1 MGQTYSTQA
10 FSDIDSYLTS
20 KKKVENQKLV
30 RMTQSVT
37 PLQNRTEIQ
46 QIQESCSTQA
56 TFLEEDQKTL
66 NPAIPTLAKEE
77 ESNKLLEDEM
87 TKSRLLGERVEH
99 LEQEMWNKDAENAS
113 LKSQICKL
121 NEMVAE
127 EQQKTYQEQVNLY
140 HEQVKTYNEWEEKQK
155 EIEKNKIL
163 QEKLSKVEE
172 ELLNT
177 KTRTTVENDTDLM
190 DSSDSEATLVNCD
203 VSYVPEQRICHKA
216 DDQSHMT
223 SSISEPTEQ
232 FDFEHGIIKG
242 NLQPI
247 PIVPNP
253 DDSGIDSE
261 TIIKNQCNP
270 VKPEPEFINT
280 DDVEREVDMMISLCN
295 AEEEVEQ
302 LKYYLRLSQEEI
314 YIARAQEHDLYE
326 RLQEVEQDRFRLVQ
340 RVNGLFKTNQAY
352 EKDITVLRD
361 LNKKFKDGLLEMQS
375 ELCETED
382 HNAKVFQNITTEN
395 ENLKERLLDYKDMV
409 QNLTVEKIKLS
420 GDNKG
425 LNNKLVAFETYCVNY
440 QNMVQNLTMAK
451 EKLFAETEN
460 LNKQLV
466 EERSGF
472 CAMELEVGYKDVV
485 QNLTMANEK
494 LSAET
499 ENLNKQLVEERS
511 GFCAMEAGY
520 KDMVQNLT
528 VANIKLSGDNTE
540 LKNNF
545 ASLESYCAGYK
556 YVVKNLTMDKEELSA
571 DNDSLNKQL
580 TEAQAGF
587 CLMQEEYKFLIDDMT
602 TENQYL
608 TEENQELTSEK
619 EKLHKRLKKC
629 QG

>member
-30 RMTQSVT
+30 RKTQSVT

-46 QIQESCSTQA
+46 QIQESCSTQQA
-56 TFLEEDQKTL
+56 TFLAEDQKTL

-87 TKSRLLGERVEH
+87 TKSRLLGEKVEN

-270 VKPEPEFINT
+270 VKPEPEPEFINT

-314 YIARAQEHDLYE
+314 YIARAQEHDMYE
-326 RLQEVEQDRFRLVQ
+326 KLQEVEQDRFRLVQ

-375 ELCETED
+375 ELSETED

-451 EKLFAETEN
+451 EKLSAETEN

-472 CAMELEVGYKDVV
+472 CAMELEVGYKD
-485 QNLTMANEK
+485 M
-494 LSAET
+494 
-499 ENLNKQLVEERS
+499 VE
-511 GFCAMEAGY
+511 
-520 KDMVQNLT
+520 NLT
-528 VANIKLSGDNTE
+528 VENIKLSGDNTE

-580 TEAQAGF
+580 TEARAGF

-608 TEENQELTSEK
+608 IEENQELTSEK